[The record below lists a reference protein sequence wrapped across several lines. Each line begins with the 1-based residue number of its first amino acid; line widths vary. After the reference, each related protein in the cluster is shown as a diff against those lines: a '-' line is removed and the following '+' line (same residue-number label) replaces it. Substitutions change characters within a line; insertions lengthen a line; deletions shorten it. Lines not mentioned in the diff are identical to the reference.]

1 MTDLGLRALRRAIQ
15 AGDISADAA
24 LRAAFDRARAAQP
37 RLHAFAFL
45 PDAPPAARDS
55 NGGPLAG
62 IAVGVKDLIDTADM
76 PTAYGSPIYRGHR
89 PAQDAAIVR
98 RLREL
103 GAAVLGKTATT
114 EFAWRHP
121 ADTVN
126 PWNPAHTPGGSSS
139 GSAAAVAAGIVPL
152 AIGSQT
158 LGSVLRPAAY
168 CGVVGFKPSFGA
180 LPRDG
185 VFPFAPSLDHVGLFT
200 RGVDDAADAFALL
213 SGRDL
218 DAATPAAPRIGLPDA
233 TIFGE
238 LSPEQAA
245 TLRTTADALT
255 RAGAA
260 IVETALPPAFA
271 DAPALALRLAAIEA
285 APIHAAHVARQPAL
299 LSETMRDLIE
309 QGRAAAA
316 THHDVLA
323 AQQALRQTW
332 GDWMAAQWLDAVL
345 LPPAAGE
352 APQGLANTGDA
363 RFCSP
368 VTLLGVPAIAL
379 PAGFG
384 PNGLPLGV
392 QLVGQCGGDAAL
404 LATAAVAQAA
414 IGRPF
419 ALAPA
424 EC

>member
-1 MTDLGLRALRRAIQ
+1 MTDSGLRALRRAIQ
-15 AGDISADAA
+15 TGDLAADAV

-45 PDAPPAARDS
+45 PDAPPAAGS
-55 NGGPLAG
+55 GGPLAG

-89 PAQDAAIVR
+89 PARDAAIVR

-152 AIGSQT
+152 AIGTQT
-158 LGSVLRPAAY
+158 LGSVLRPAAF
-168 CGVVGFKPSFGA
+168 CGVVGFKPGFGA

-200 RGVDDAADAFALL
+200 RGVGDAVGAFALL
-213 SGRDL
+213 RGVEID
-218 DAATPAAPRIGLPDA
+218 DAVATAPRIGLPDPA
-233 TIFGE
+233 IFGE

-245 TLRTTADALT
+245 TLSAAADALA
-255 RAGAA
+255 RSGAA
-260 IVETALPPAFA
+260 VVDAALPPAFA
-271 DAPALALRLAAIEA
+271 DAPALALQLAAIEA
-285 APIHAAHVARQPAL
+285 AQVHAAHLARQPEL
-299 LSETMRDLIE
+299 LSDTMRELIE

-316 THHDVLA
+316 THGDVLT
-323 AQQALRQTW
+323 AQQALRNIYAE
-332 GDWMAAQWLDAVL
+332 WMAAHRLDAVL

-352 APQGLANTGDA
+352 APRGLASTGDA
-363 RFCSP
+363 CFCSP

-384 PNGLPLGV
+384 PNRLPLGV
-392 QLVGQCGGDAAL
+392 QLAGKADGDAAL
-404 LATAAVAQAA
+404 LAVGRFAEAA
-414 IGRPF
+414 IG
-419 ALAPA
+419 LAPA
-424 EC
+424 SPPAR